1 MCGTDRKRGE
11 IEESERME
19 RKVKVPAKLALAVVA
34 ACLVSFCGL
43 ITETAVNIAFPAV
56 METFGVSTKTVQWI
70 TTGNLLVVAMITP
83 LSAFL
88 QKRFKLK
95 QLFIFGTLCFILG
108 TVVAIISPNFGFL
121 LLARLIQGV
130 GTGVGVPIAFC
141 IILEQ
146 IPFEKVGTYMGY
158 GALVSAAA
166 PALGPTYGGVV
177 NQTLGWR
184 YIFVILIPV
193 LIFTLILGVSTIEEK
208 HEPEKVPVDIW
219 GIIFIM
225 LTFLGLVYGFA
236 NMASFQENPAVEIA
250 AFVIGIVA
258 LVLFVR
264 HCSKCE
270 NPLIDI
276 SIFKNIPFTCH
287 LVAFFLINAIMLGT
301 SFLLPNYLQ
310 VALLCES
317 MLAGFMLLPGAGLNA
332 IMGPFSG
339 AALDKI
345 GAKLPILVGTGL
357 LTVGI
362 LLFAVLGMKL
372 NTGMI
377 IGFYIIF
384 GIGCGI
390 AFGNTMTIGNLRL
403 PVEQKAYGNTC
414 FNTLMQ
420 FAGAVGTSVCAALVA
435 SAQNQNSAMSYEQK
449 TAAGSTHG
457 FLFLLILAVVCLV
470 LQIIGFKTYETKE
483 NQ

>member
-1 MCGTDRKRGE
+1 MND
-11 IEESERME
+11 
-19 RKVKVPAKLALAVVA
+19 KVKVPAKLTLSVIA

-56 METFGVSTKTVQWI
+56 MSTFGVSTEMVQWL

-95 QLFIFGTLCFILG
+95 QLFIFGTMCFIIG
-108 TVVAIISPNFGFL
+108 TIVAIFSPSFVFL

-184 YIFVILIPV
+184 YVFVILIPV
-193 LIFTLILGVSTIEEK
+193 LIITLILGIATIEEK
-208 HEPEKVPVDIW
+208 HKPEKVPVDIW
-219 GIIFIM
+219 GIVFIM

-236 NMASFQENPAVEIA
+236 NIAAFRKNPAVEIA
-250 AFVIGIVA
+250 VFAIGIIA
-258 LVLFVR
+258 LILFVR
-264 HCSKCE
+264 HCRKCE
-270 NPLIDI
+270 NPLINMD
-276 SIFKNIPFTCH
+276 IFKNIPFVCH

-317 MLAGFMLLPGAGLNA
+317 MIAGFMLLPGAGLNA
-332 IMGPFSG
+332 LMGPFSG
-339 AALDKI
+339 VALDKI
-345 GAKLPILVGTGL
+345 GAKLPILIGTGL
-357 LTVGI
+357 MTIGI
-362 LLFAVLGMKL
+362 LLFTVFGMKL
-372 NTGMI
+372 NTEMI

-390 AFGNTMTIGNLRL
+390 AFGNTMTVGNLRL
-403 PVEQKAYGNTC
+403 PVQQKAYGNTC

-420 FAGAVGTSVCAALVA
+420 FAGAVGTSVCAALVSA
-435 SAQNQNSAMSYEQK
+435 SQIKNNSLSYEMK

-457 FLFLLILAVVCLV
+457 FVFLLILAIVCLI
-470 LQIIGFKTYETKE
+470 LQIIGFKKYKE
-483 NQ
+483 

>member
-1 MCGTDRKRGE
+1 MKNN
-11 IEESERME
+11 
-19 RKVKVPAKLALAVVA
+19 VKVPVKLTLSVIA

-56 METFGVSTKTVQWI
+56 MSTFGVSTEIVQWL

-83 LSAFL
+83 LAAFL

-95 QLFIFGTLCFILG
+95 RLFIFGTLCFIIG
-108 TVVAIISPNFGFL
+108 TLLAIVSPNFAL
-121 LLARLIQGV
+121 LLIARMIQGI

-166 PALGPTYGGVV
+166 PALGPTYGGIV

-193 LIFTLILGVSTIEEK
+193 LIFTLILGVNTIEEK
-208 HEPEKVPVDIW
+208 QEPEKVPVDIF

-236 NMASFQENPAVEIA
+236 NIAAFREKMVMEIA
-250 AFVIGIVA
+250 AFVIGVVA
-258 LVLFVR
+258 LVLFVM
-264 HCSKCE
+264 HCRKYE
-270 NPLIDI
+270 NPLIDVD
-276 SIFKNIPFTCH
+276 IFKNIPFTCH
-287 LVAFFLINAIMLGT
+287 LVAFFLINAIMLGA

-317 MLAGFMLLPGAGLNA
+317 MIAGFMLLPGAGLNA
-332 IMGPFSG
+332 LMGPFSG

-345 GAKLPILVGTGL
+345 GAKLPILLGTGL
-357 LTVGI
+357 MTIGV
-362 LLFAVLGMKL
+362 LLFAVCGMKL
-372 NTGMI
+372 TPGMI
-377 IGFYIIF
+377 IAFYIIF
-384 GIGCGI
+384 GIGCGMS
-390 AFGNTMTIGNLRL
+390 FGNTMTIGNLRL
-403 PVEQKAYGNTC
+403 PVPQKAYGNTC

-435 SAQNQNSAMSYEQK
+435 TAQMQNNSLTYEAK
-449 TAAGSTHG
+449 TAAGSMHA
-457 FLFLLILAVVCLV
+457 FLFLLILAIVCLV
-470 LQIIGFKTYETKE
+470 LQIIGFKTYGDTQKSAE
-483 NQ
+483 NA

>member
-1 MCGTDRKRGE
+1 MND
-11 IEESERME
+11 
-19 RKVKVPAKLALAVVA
+19 KVKVPAKLTLSVIA

-56 METFGVSTKTVQWI
+56 MSTFGVSTEMVQWL

-95 QLFIFGTLCFILG
+95 QLFIFGTMCFIVG
-108 TVVAIISPNFGFL
+108 TIVAIFSPSFVFL

-193 LIFTLILGVSTIEEK
+193 LIITLILGIATIEEK
-208 HEPEKVPVDIW
+208 HKPEKVPVDIW
-219 GIIFIM
+219 GIVFIM

-236 NMASFQENPAVEIA
+236 NIAAFQKNPGVEIA
-250 AFVIGIVA
+250 AFAIGIIA
-258 LVLFVR
+258 LILFVR
-264 HCSKCE
+264 HCRKCE
-270 NPLIDI
+270 NPLIDMD
-276 SIFKNIPFTCH
+276 IFKNIPFVCH

-317 MLAGFMLLPGAGLNA
+317 MIAGFMLLPGAGLNA
-332 IMGPFSG
+332 LMGPFSG

-345 GAKLPILVGTGL
+345 GAKLPILIGTGL
-357 LTVGI
+357 MMIGI
-362 LLFAVLGMKL
+362 LLFTIFGMKL
-372 NTGMI
+372 NTEMI

-390 AFGNTMTIGNLRL
+390 AFGNTMTVGNLRL
-403 PVEQKAYGNTC
+403 PVQQKAYGNTC

-420 FAGAVGTSVCAALVA
+420 FAGAVGTSVCAALV
-435 SAQNQNSAMSYEQK
+435 SAAQTLDNSLSYEVK

-457 FLFLLILAVVCLV
+457 FVFLLILAIVCLI
-470 LQIIGFKTYETKE
+470 LQIIGFKKYKE
-483 NQ
+483 

>member
-1 MCGTDRKRGE
+1 MMNK
-11 IEESERME
+11 
-19 RKVKVPAKLALAVVA
+19 KVKVPKKLTLSVIA

-56 METFGVSTKTVQWI
+56 METFNVSTETVQWL

-88 QKRFKLK
+88 QKRFRIKH
-95 QLFIFGTLCFILG
+95 LFVFGTLCFVLG
-108 TVVAIISPNFGFL
+108 TAVAVFSPNFVFL
-121 LLARLIQGV
+121 LSARLIQGV

-166 PALGPTYGGVV
+166 PALGPTYGGIV

-184 YIFVILIPV
+184 YIFIILIPV
-193 LIFTLILGVSTIEEK
+193 LIFTLILGVLTIEEK
-208 HEPEKVPVDIW
+208 HEPEKVPVDIT
-219 GIIFIM
+219 GIILIM

-236 NMASFQENPAVEIA
+236 NIASFGNNPLIEII
-250 AFVIGIVA
+250 AF
-258 LVLFVR
+258 LVGLLSLGLFIR

-276 SIFKNIPFTCH
+276 SIFRNIPFTCH
-287 LVAFFLINAIMLGT
+287 LIAFFLINAIMLGT

-317 MLAGFMLLPGAGLNA
+317 MASGFMLLPGAGLNA

-339 AALDKI
+339 SALDKI

-357 LTVGI
+357 MTIGI
-362 LLFAVLGMKL
+362 ILFAVFGMNL
-372 NTGMI
+372 STGMV

-384 GIGCGI
+384 GIGCGM

-403 PVEQKAYGNTC
+403 PVQQKAYGNTC

-420 FAGAVGTSVCAALVA
+420 FAGAVGTSVCAALVS
-435 SAQNQNSAMSYEQK
+435 SAQTLNNNMSYEAK
-449 TAAGSTHG
+449 TATGSEYG
-457 FLFLLILAVVCLV
+457 FVFLLILAVICFV
-470 LQIIGFKTYETKE
+470 LQVIGFKAYKE
-483 NQ
+483 KQN

>member
-1 MCGTDRKRGE
+1 MN
-11 IEESERME
+11 S
-19 RKVKVPAKLALAVVA
+19 KVKVPARLVLSVVA

-56 METFGVSTKTVQWI
+56 MSTFGVSTEMVQWL

-95 QLFIFGTLCFILG
+95 QLFIFATMCFIAG
-108 TVVAIISPNFGFL
+108 TVVAIFSPNFTFL
-121 LLARLIQGV
+121 LLARLIQGI

-166 PALGPTYGGVV
+166 PALGPTYGGVI

-193 LIFTLILGVSTIEEK
+193 LIVTLILGIVTIAEK
-208 HEPEKVPVDIW
+208 REPEKIPVDSW

-236 NMASFQENPAVEIA
+236 NIA
-250 AFVIGIVA
+250 AIWMKPVEEMAAFIIGIAA
-258 LVLFVR
+258 LLLFVH
-264 HCSKCE
+264 HCRKCE
-270 NPLIDI
+270 NPLIDMR
-276 SIFKNIPFTCH
+276 IFQNIPFVCH

-317 MLAGFMLLPGAGLNA
+317 MMAGFMLLPGAGLNA
-332 IMGPFSG
+332 LMGPFSG

-345 GAKLPILVGTGL
+345 RAKKPILVGTGFM
-357 LTVGI
+357 TIGI
-362 LLFAVLGMKL
+362 ALFAVMGMRL
-372 NTGMI
+372 NAGMVI
-377 IGFYIIF
+377 AFYMVF

-403 PVEQKAYGNTC
+403 PAEQKAYGNTC

-420 FAGAVGTSVCAALVA
+420 FAGAVGTSVCAALVSA
-435 SAQNQNSAMSYEQK
+435 SQMQDNSLSYEVK

-457 FLFLLILAVVCLV
+457 FIFLLVLAVVCLMLQV
-470 LQIIGFKTYETKE
+470 LGFSKYKKTE
-483 NQ
+483 QR

>member
-1 MCGTDRKRGE
+1 MKN
-11 IEESERME
+11 
-19 RKVKVPAKLALAVVA
+19 KVKVPMKLTLSVVA

-56 METFGVSTKTVQWI
+56 MNTFEVSTKTVQWL

-95 QLFIFGTLCFILG
+95 QLFLFGTLCFLFG
-108 TVVAIISPNFGFL
+108 TIIAIISPNFFFL
-121 LLARLIQGV
+121 LLARLIQGI

-166 PALGPTYGGVV
+166 PALGPTYGGII
-177 NQTLGWR
+177 NQTFGWR

-193 LIFTLILGVSTIEEK
+193 LIFTLILGSATIEEK
-208 HEPEKVPVDIW
+208 HESENVPIDIW
-219 GIIFIM
+219 GIVFIM

-236 NMASFQENPAVEIA
+236 NMASFRQNPTLEIG
-250 AFVIGIVA
+250 AFAIGIIA
-258 LVLFVR
+258 LVLFVK
-264 HCSKCE
+264 HCSRCE

-332 IMGPFSG
+332 LMGPFSG

-345 GAKLPILVGTGL
+345 GAKTPILIGTGL
-357 LTVGI
+357 MTLGIILFTV
-362 LLFAVLGMKL
+362 FGMKL
-372 NTGMI
+372 STGMI
-377 IGFYIIF
+377 IAFYIVF
-384 GIGCGI
+384 GVGCGI

-403 PVEQKAYGNTC
+403 PVQQKAYGNTC

-420 FAGAVGTSVCAALVA
+420 FAGAVGTSVCAALVS
-435 SAQNQNSAMSYEQK
+435 SAQNQGGTKSYAIK
-449 TAAGSTHG
+449 TAIGSKHS
-457 FLFLLILAVVCLV
+457 FFFLLLLAIVCLA
-470 LQIIGFKTYETKE
+470 LQVVGFKSHKE
-483 NQ
+483 

>member
-1 MCGTDRKRGE
+1 MND
-11 IEESERME
+11 
-19 RKVKVPAKLALAVVA
+19 KVKVSAKLALSVIA

-56 METFGVSTKTVQWI
+56 MNTFSVSTEMVQWL

-95 QLFIFGTLCFILG
+95 QLFIFGTMCFIVG
-108 TVVAIISPNFGFL
+108 TVVAIFSPSFVFL
-121 LLARLIQGV
+121 LLARLIQGI

-193 LIFTLILGVSTIEEK
+193 LIITLILGIVTIEEK
-208 HEPEKVPVDIW
+208 HIPEKVPVDIL
-219 GIIFIM
+219 GIVFIM

-236 NMASFQENPAVEIA
+236 NIASFQKNPGVEIA
-250 AFVIGIVA
+250 AFAVGIIA
-258 LVLFVR
+258 LILFVR
-264 HCSKCE
+264 HCRKCE
-270 NPLIDI
+270 NPLIDMD
-276 SIFKNIPFTCH
+276 IFRNVPFICH

-317 MLAGFMLLPGAGLNA
+317 MIAGFMLLPGAGLNA
-332 IMGPFSG
+332 LMGPFSG

-345 GAKLPILVGTGL
+345 GAKLPILIGTGL
-357 LTVGI
+357 MTIGI
-362 LLFAVLGMKL
+362 LLFTVFGMKL
-372 NTGMI
+372 NTEMV

-390 AFGNTMTIGNLRL
+390 AFGNTMTVGNLRL
-403 PVEQKAYGNTC
+403 PVQQKIYGNTC

-420 FAGAVGTSVCAALVA
+420 FAGAVGTSVCAALVSA
-435 SAQNQNSAMSYEQK
+435 SQIKNNSLSYEIK

-457 FLFLLILAVVCLV
+457 FIFLLILAIVCFI
-470 LQIIGFKTYETKE
+470 LQIIGFKKYKE
-483 NQ
+483 

>member
-1 MCGTDRKRGE
+1 MNNH
-11 IEESERME
+11 
-19 RKVKVPAKLALAVVA
+19 VKVPAKLSLAVIA

-56 METFGVSTKTVQWI
+56 MNTFDVSTKTVQWL

-95 QLFIFGTLCFILG
+95 HLFMFGTLCFLFG
-108 TVVAIISPNFGFL
+108 TIIAIFSPNFVCL

-130 GTGVGVPIAFC
+130 RTGVGVPIAFC

-166 PALGPTYGGVV
+166 PALGPTYGGIV

-193 LIFTLILGVSTIEEK
+193 LIFTFILGIVTIEEK
-208 HEPEKVPVDIW
+208 HAPERVPVDVW
-219 GIIFIM
+219 GIVFIM

-236 NMASFQENPAVEIA
+236 NIA
-250 AFVIGIVA
+250 AFKENPVIEIVA
-258 LVLFVR
+258 FLIGVAALGLFVK

-287 LVAFFLINAIMLGT
+287 LVAFFLINAIILGT

-310 VALLCES
+310 VTLLCES
-317 MLAGFMLLPGAGLNA
+317 MIAGFMLLPGAGLNA
-332 IMGPFSG
+332 AMGPFSG

-345 GAKLPILVGTGL
+345 GAKLPILTGTALITIGIFSF
-357 LTVGI
+357 TV
-362 LLFAVLGMKL
+362 FGMKL
-372 NTGMI
+372 NTGMV
-377 IGFYIIF
+377 IGFRVF
-384 GIGCGI
+384 E
-390 AFGNTMTIGNLRL
+390 R
-403 PVEQKAYGNTC
+403 
-414 FNTLMQ
+414 
-420 FAGAVGTSVCAALVA
+420 
-435 SAQNQNSAMSYEQK
+435 
-449 TAAGSTHG
+449 
-457 FLFLLILAVVCLV
+457 
-470 LQIIGFKTYETKE
+470 KE
-483 NQ
+483 NH

>member
-1 MCGTDRKRGE
+1 MND
-11 IEESERME
+11 
-19 RKVKVPAKLALAVVA
+19 KVKVPAKLALSVIA

-56 METFGVSTKTVQWI
+56 MSTFGVSTEMVQWL

-95 QLFIFGTLCFILG
+95 QLFIFGTMCFIIG
-108 TVVAIISPNFGFL
+108 TIVAIFSPSFVFL

-184 YIFVILIPV
+184 YVFVILIPV
-193 LIFTLILGVSTIEEK
+193 LIITLILGIATIEEK
-208 HEPEKVPVDIW
+208 HKPEKVPVDIW
-219 GIIFIM
+219 GIVFIM

-236 NMASFQENPAVEIA
+236 NIAAFRKNPAVEIA
-250 AFVIGIVA
+250 VFAIGIIA
-258 LVLFVR
+258 LILFVR
-264 HCSKCE
+264 HCRKCE
-270 NPLIDI
+270 NPLINMD
-276 SIFKNIPFTCH
+276 IFKNIPFVCH

-317 MLAGFMLLPGAGLNA
+317 MIAGFMLLPGAGLNA
-332 IMGPFSG
+332 LMGPFSG
-339 AALDKI
+339 VALDKI
-345 GAKLPILVGTGL
+345 GAKLPILIGTGL
-357 LTVGI
+357 MTIGI
-362 LLFAVLGMKL
+362 LLFTVFGMKL
-372 NTGMI
+372 NTEMI

-390 AFGNTMTIGNLRL
+390 AFGNTMTVGNLRL
-403 PVEQKAYGNTC
+403 PVQQKAYGNTC

-420 FAGAVGTSVCAALVA
+420 FAGAVGTSVCAALV
-435 SAQNQNSAMSYEQK
+435 SAAQTKDNSLSYEVK

-457 FLFLLILAVVCLV
+457 FVFLLILAIVCLI
-470 LQIIGFKTYETKE
+470 LQITGFKKYKE
-483 NQ
+483 

>member
-1 MCGTDRKRGE
+1 MRQNKQDGE
-11 IEESERME
+11 KMNNNE
-19 RKVKVPAKLALAVVA
+19 VKVPAKLALSVVA

-56 METFGVSTKTVQWI
+56 MNTFSVSTEMVQWL

-95 QLFIFGTLCFILG
+95 QLFIFGTMCFIVG
-108 TVVAIISPNFGFL
+108 TVVAIFSANFALL

-130 GTGVGVPIAFC
+130 GTGIGVPIAFC

-166 PALGPTYGGVV
+166 PALGPTYGGII
-177 NQTLGWR
+177 NQILGWR
-184 YIFVILIPV
+184 YIFVILMPV
-193 LIFTLILGVSTIEEK
+193 LIFTLILGTVTIEEK
-208 HEPEKVPVDIW
+208 HEPEKVPIDIW

-236 NMASFQENPAVEIA
+236 NIAAFGKNPVVETA
-250 AFVIGIVA
+250 AFVIGIAA
-258 LVLFVR
+258 LILFVN
-264 HCSKCE
+264 HCRKCE
-270 NPLIDI
+270 NPLIDMN
-276 SIFKNIPFTCH
+276 IFKNIPFVCH

-317 MLAGFMLLPGAGLNA
+317 MIAGFMLLPGAGLNA
-332 IMGPFSG
+332 LMGPFSG

-345 GAKLPILVGTGL
+345 GAKFPILVGTGL
-357 LTVGI
+357 MTIGVI
-362 LLFAVLGMKL
+362 LFAIFGMKL
-372 NTGMI
+372 NTAMI

-384 GIGCGI
+384 GIGCGT
-390 AFGNTMTIGNLRL
+390 AFGNTMTVGNLRL
-403 PVEQKAYGNTC
+403 PVGQKAYGNTC

-420 FAGAVGTSVCAALVA
+420 FAGAVGTSVCAAFVSA
-435 SAQNQNSAMSYEQK
+435 SQMQNNSLSHEVK
-449 TAAGSTHG
+449 TAAGSRYG
-457 FLFLLILAVVCLV
+457 FIFLLILAVLCLI
-470 LQIIGFKTYETKE
+470 LQIIGFKKHEKTEE
-483 NQ
+483 

>member
-1 MCGTDRKRGE
+1 MND
-11 IEESERME
+11 
-19 RKVKVPAKLALAVVA
+19 KVKVPAKLTLSVIA

-56 METFGVSTKTVQWI
+56 MSTFGISTEMVQWL
-70 TTGNLLVVAMITP
+70 TTENLLVVAMITP

-95 QLFIFGTLCFILG
+95 QLFIFGTMCFIVG
-108 TVVAIISPNFGFL
+108 TIVAIFSPSFVFL

-193 LIFTLILGVSTIEEK
+193 LIITLILGIATIEEK
-208 HEPEKVPVDIW
+208 HKPEKVPVDIW
-219 GIIFIM
+219 GIVFIM

-236 NMASFQENPAVEIA
+236 NIAAFQKNPGVEIA
-250 AFVIGIVA
+250 AFAIGIIA
-258 LVLFVR
+258 LILFVR
-264 HCSKCE
+264 HCRKCE
-270 NPLIDI
+270 NPLINMD
-276 SIFKNIPFTCH
+276 IFKNIPFVCH

-317 MLAGFMLLPGAGLNA
+317 MIAGFMLLPGAGLNA
-332 IMGPFSG
+332 LMGPFSG

-345 GAKLPILVGTGL
+345 GAKLPILIGTGL
-357 LTVGI
+357 MTIGI
-362 LLFAVLGMKL
+362 LLFTIFGMKL
-372 NTGMI
+372 NTEMI

-390 AFGNTMTIGNLRL
+390 AFGNTMTVGNLRL
-403 PVEQKAYGNTC
+403 PVQQKAYGNTC

-420 FAGAVGTSVCAALVA
+420 FAGAVGTSVCAALVSA
-435 SAQNQNSAMSYEQK
+435 SQIKDNSLSYEMK
-449 TAAGSTHG
+449 TAAGSTYG
-457 FLFLLILAVVCLV
+457 FVFLLLLAIVCLI
-470 LQIIGFKTYETKE
+470 LQIIGFKKYKE
-483 NQ
+483 

>member
-1 MCGTDRKRGE
+1 MNNK
-11 IEESERME
+11 I
-19 RKVKVPAKLALAVVA
+19 KVPAKLALSVVA

-43 ITETAVNIAFPAV
+43 LTETAVNIAFPAV
-56 METFGVSTKTVQWI
+56 MSTFGVSTEMVQWL
-70 TTGNLLVVAMITP
+70 TTGNLLIVAMITP

-95 QLFIFGTLCFILG
+95 QLFIFGTMCFVVG
-108 TVVAIISPNFGFL
+108 TVVAIFSPNFVFL
-121 LLARLIQGV
+121 LLARLIQGI

-166 PALGPTYGGVV
+166 PALGPTYGGIV

-193 LIFTLILGVSTIEEK
+193 LIFTLILGIATIEEK
-208 HEPEKVPVDIW
+208 HEPEKVPVDILE
-219 GIIFIM
+219 IIFIM

-236 NMASFQENPAVEIA
+236 NIGAFQKNPVLEIV
-250 AFVIGIVA
+250 AFVIGVVA
-258 LVLFVR
+258 LGLFIN
-264 HCSKCE
+264 HCRRCE

-276 SIFKNIPFTCH
+276 NIFKNIPFVCH

-317 MLAGFMLLPGAGLNA
+317 MIAGFMLLPGAGLNA
-332 IMGPFSG
+332 LMGPFSG

-345 GAKLPILVGTGL
+345 GAKLPILIGTVL
-357 LTVGI
+357 MTIGI
-362 LLFAVLGMKL
+362 ILFAVFGMQL
-372 NTGMI
+372 NTGMV

-403 PVEQKAYGNTC
+403 PVQQKAYGNTC

-420 FAGAVGTSVCAALVA
+420 FAGAVGTSVCAAFVSA
-435 SAQNQNSAMSYEQK
+435 SQMQNNALSYEVK
-449 TAAGSTHG
+449 TATGSTHG
-457 FLFLLILAVVCLV
+457 FIFLLILAVVCFI
-470 LQIIGFKTYETKE
+470 LQVIGFKKYEKSE
-483 NQ
+483 E

>member
-1 MCGTDRKRGE
+1 MKN
-11 IEESERME
+11 
-19 RKVKVPAKLALAVVA
+19 KVKVPVKLTLAVVA

-56 METFGVSTKTVQWI
+56 MDTFGVSTKTVQWL

-95 QLFIFGTLCFILG
+95 QLFIFGTMCFLLG
-108 TVVAIISPNFGFL
+108 TVVAIFSPNFAFL

-166 PALGPTYGGVV
+166 PALGPTYGGII

-193 LIFTLILGVSTIEEK
+193 LIFTLVLGVLTIEEK
-208 HEPEKVPVDIW
+208 HAPEKVPVDIW

-236 NMASFQENPAVEIA
+236 NMASFKESPAQEII
-250 AFVIGIVA
+250 AFVIGLAA
-258 LVLFVR
+258 LVLFVK

-276 SIFKNIPFTCH
+276 SIFKSIPFVCH

-357 LTVGI
+357 MTIGI
-362 LLFAVLGMKL
+362 ILFAVFGMKL
-372 NTGMI
+372 STTMVI
-377 IGFYIIF
+377 AFYIIF

-435 SAQNQNSAMSYEQK
+435 SAQNQINSMSYEMK
-449 TAAGSTHG
+449 TATGSTHS
-457 FLFLLILAVVCLV
+457 FIFLLILAIVCFV
-470 LQIIGFKTYETKE
+470 LQVIGFKTYESKE
-483 NQ
+483 T

>member
-1 MCGTDRKRGE
+1 MNSKGKV
-11 IEESERME
+11 
-19 RKVKVPAKLALAVVA
+19 KVKVPAKLALSVVA

-56 METFGVSTKTVQWI
+56 MSTFGVSTEMVQWL

-95 QLFIFGTLCFILG
+95 HLFVFGTMCFIVG
-108 TVVAIISPNFGFL
+108 TVVAIFSPSFVFL
-121 LLARLIQGV
+121 LFARLIQGI

-166 PALGPTYGGVV
+166 PALGPTYGGII

-193 LIFTLILGVSTIEEK
+193 LMITLILGMVTIQEK
-208 HEPEKVPVDIW
+208 HVQEKVPVDVW
-219 GIIFIM
+219 GILYIM

-236 NMASFQENPAVEIA
+236 NIA
-250 AFVIGIVA
+250 AFAQNPIMEVIAFAIGIAA
-258 LVLFVR
+258 LILFVN
-264 HCSKCE
+264 HCRRCE

-276 SIFKNIPFTCH
+276 SIFKNTPFVCH
-287 LVAFFLINAIMLGT
+287 LIAFFLINAIMLGT

-317 MLAGFMLLPGAGLNA
+317 MIAGFMLLPGAGLNA

-345 GAKLPILVGTGL
+345 GAKLPILIGTGL
-357 LTVGI
+357 MTVGVF
-362 LLFAVLGMKL
+362 LFTVFGMKL
-372 NTGMI
+372 NTGMV

-384 GIGCGI
+384 GMGCGI
-390 AFGNTMTIGNLRL
+390 AFGNTMTAGNLRL
-403 PVEQKAYGNTC
+403 PVWQKAYGNTC

-435 SAQNQNSAMSYEQK
+435 NSQTKDNALSYEAK
-449 TAAGSTHG
+449 TAAGSAHG
-457 FLFLLILAVVCLV
+457 FLFLLILSVLCFI
-470 LQIIGFKTYETKE
+470 LQIAGFKKYQKTEE
-483 NQ
+483 RER

>member
-1 MCGTDRKRGE
+1 MND
-11 IEESERME
+11 
-19 RKVKVPAKLALAVVA
+19 KVKVPAKLALSVIA

-56 METFGVSTKTVQWI
+56 MSTFGVSTEMVQWL
-70 TTGNLLVVAMITP
+70 TTGNLLIVAMITP
-83 LSAFL
+83 LSALL

-95 QLFIFGTLCFILG
+95 QLFIFGTMCFIVG
-108 TVVAIISPNFGFL
+108 TIVAIFSPSFVFL

-177 NQTLGWR
+177 NQALGWR

-193 LIFTLILGVSTIEEK
+193 LIITLILGIATIEEK
-208 HEPEKVPVDIW
+208 HKPEKVPVDIW
-219 GIIFIM
+219 GIVFIM

-236 NMASFQENPAVEIA
+236 NIAAFQKNPGVEIA
-250 AFVIGIVA
+250 AFAVGIIA
-258 LVLFVR
+258 LILFVK
-264 HCSKCE
+264 HCRKCE
-270 NPLIDI
+270 NPLIDMD
-276 SIFKNIPFTCH
+276 IFKNIPFVCH

-317 MLAGFMLLPGAGLNA
+317 MIAGFMLLPGAGLNA
-332 IMGPFSG
+332 LMGPFSG

-345 GAKLPILVGTGL
+345 GAKLPILIGTGL
-357 LTVGI
+357 MTIGI
-362 LLFAVLGMKL
+362 LLFTVFGMKL
-372 NTGMI
+372 NIEMI

-390 AFGNTMTIGNLRL
+390 AFGNTMTVGNLRL
-403 PVEQKAYGNTC
+403 PVQQKAYGNTC

-420 FAGAVGTSVCAALVA
+420 FAGAVGTSVCAALVSA
-435 SAQNQNSAMSYEQK
+435 SQIKDNSLSYEMK

-457 FLFLLILAVVCLV
+457 FVVLLILAIICFI
-470 LQIIGFKTYETKE
+470 LQIIGFKKYKVSAT
-483 NQ
+483 

>member
-1 MCGTDRKRGE
+1 MKN
-11 IEESERME
+11 
-19 RKVKVPAKLALAVVA
+19 KVKVPTKLALSVVA

-56 METFGVSTKTVQWI
+56 MSTFGVSTEMVQWL

-88 QKRFKLK
+88 QRRFKLR
-95 QLFIFGTLCFILG
+95 QLFIFGTMCFVVG
-108 TVVAIISPNFGFL
+108 TVVAIFSPNFTFL
-121 LLARLIQGV
+121 LLARLIQGI

-166 PALGPTYGGVV
+166 PALGPTYGGII
-177 NQTLGWR
+177 NQNLGWR

-193 LIFTLILGVSTIEEK
+193 LIFTLILGIATIEEK
-208 HEPEKVPVDIW
+208 HEPEKVPVDIL

-236 NMASFQENPAVEIA
+236 NIGALQKNPIVEIG
-250 AFVIGIVA
+250 AFVIGI
-258 LVLFVR
+258 
-264 HCSKCE
+264 
-270 NPLIDI
+270 
-276 SIFKNIPFTCH
+276 
-287 LVAFFLINAIMLGT
+287 
-301 SFLLPNYLQ
+301 
-310 VALLCES
+310 
-317 MLAGFMLLPGAGLNA
+317 
-332 IMGPFSG
+332 

-345 GAKLPILVGTGL
+345 GAKLPILLGTGL
-357 LTVGI
+357 MTIGI
-362 LLFAVLGMKL
+362 LLFTVFGMKL

-390 AFGNTMTIGNLRL
+390 AFGNTMTVGNLRL
-403 PVEQKAYGNTC
+403 PVQQKAYGNTC

-420 FAGAVGTSVCAALVA
+420 FAGAVGTSVCAALVSA
-435 SAQNQNSAMSYEQK
+435 SQMKDNSLSYELK

-457 FLFLLILAVVCLV
+457 FVFLLLLAVVCLL
-470 LQIIGFKTYETKE
+470 LQVIGFKKYQKTE
-483 NQ
+483 

>member
-1 MCGTDRKRGE
+1 MNNH
-11 IEESERME
+11 
-19 RKVKVPAKLALAVVA
+19 VKVPAKLSLAVIA

-56 METFGVSTKTVQWI
+56 MNTFDVSTKTVQWL

-95 QLFIFGTLCFILG
+95 HLFMFGTLCFLFG
-108 TVVAIISPNFGFL
+108 TIIAIFSPNFAFL

-166 PALGPTYGGVV
+166 PALGPTYGGIV

-193 LIFTLILGVSTIEEK
+193 LIFTFILGIVTIEEK
-208 HEPEKVPVDIW
+208 HAPEHVPVDVW
-219 GIIFIM
+219 GIVFIM

-236 NMASFQENPAVEIA
+236 NIASFKENP
-250 AFVIGIVA
+250 VIEIVA
-258 LVLFVR
+258 FLIGVAALGLFVK

-276 SIFKNIPFTCH
+276 SIFKNIPFACH

-310 VALLCES
+310 VTLLCES
-317 MLAGFMLLPGAGLNA
+317 MIAGFMLLPGAGLNA
-332 IMGPFSG
+332 AMGPFSG

-345 GAKLPILVGTGL
+345 GAKLPILTGTALMTIGIFSF
-357 LTVGI
+357 TV
-362 LLFAVLGMKL
+362 FGMKL
-372 NTGMI
+372 NTGMV

-403 PVEQKAYGNTC
+403 PVKQKAYGNTC

-420 FAGAVGTSVCAALVA
+420 FAGAVGTSICAALVA
-435 SAQNQNSAMSYEQK
+435 SAQNQQNSMSYEAK

-457 FLFLLILAVVCLV
+457 FIFLLILAVVCLL
-470 LQIIGFKTYETKE
+470 LQIVGFRVFERKE
-483 NQ
+483 NH

>member
-1 MCGTDRKRGE
+1 MKNN
-11 IEESERME
+11 
-19 RKVKVPAKLALAVVA
+19 VKVPVKLILSVIA

-56 METFGVSTKTVQWI
+56 MSTFEVSTEIVQWL

-83 LSAFL
+83 LAAFL

-95 QLFIFGTLCFILG
+95 RLFIFGTLCFIIG
-108 TVVAIISPNFGFL
+108 TLLAIVSSNFAL
-121 LLARLIQGV
+121 LLIARMIQGV

-166 PALGPTYGGVV
+166 PALGPTYGGIV

-184 YIFVILIPV
+184 YIFAILIPV
-193 LIFTLILGVSTIEEK
+193 LIFTLILGVNTIEEK
-208 HEPEKVPVDIW
+208 HEPEKVPVDIL

-236 NMASFQENPAVEIA
+236 NIAAFREKMVMEIT
-250 AFVIGIVA
+250 AFVIGVVA
-258 LVLFVR
+258 LVLFVM
-264 HCSKCE
+264 HCRKCE
-270 NPLIDI
+270 NPLIDVD
-276 SIFKNIPFTCH
+276 IFKNIPFTCH
-287 LVAFFLINAIMLGT
+287 LVAFFLINAIMLGA

-317 MLAGFMLLPGAGLNA
+317 MIAGFMLLPGAGLNA
-332 IMGPFSG
+332 LMGPFSG

-345 GAKLPILVGTGL
+345 GAKLPILLGTGL
-357 LTVGI
+357 MTIGV
-362 LLFAVLGMKL
+362 LLFAVCGMKL
-372 NTGMI
+372 TPGMI
-377 IGFYIIF
+377 IAFYVIF
-384 GIGCGI
+384 GIGCGMS
-390 AFGNTMTIGNLRL
+390 FGNTMTIGNLRL
-403 PVEQKAYGNTC
+403 PVPQKAYGNTC

-435 SAQNQNSAMSYEQK
+435 TAQMQNNTLTYEAK
-449 TAAGSTHG
+449 TAAGSTHA
-457 FLFLLILAVVCLV
+457 FLFLLILAIVCLA
-470 LQIIGFKTYETKE
+470 LQIIGFKVYGNTQKSAD
-483 NQ
+483 NAQ

>member
-1 MCGTDRKRGE
+1 MKN
-11 IEESERME
+11 
-19 RKVKVPAKLALAVVA
+19 KVKVPMKLTLSVVA
-34 ACLVSFCGL
+34 ACLVSFCEL

-56 METFGVSTKTVQWI
+56 MNTFEVSTKTVQWL

-95 QLFIFGTLCFILG
+95 QLFLF
-108 TVVAIISPNFGFL
+108 
-121 LLARLIQGV
+121 
-130 GTGVGVPIAFC
+130 
-141 IILEQ
+141 
-146 IPFEKVGTYMGY
+146 GTYMGY

-166 PALGPTYGGVV
+166 PALGPTYGGII
-177 NQTLGWR
+177 NQTFGWR

-193 LIFTLILGVSTIEEK
+193 LIFTLILGSATIEEK
-208 HEPEKVPVDIW
+208 HESENVPIDIW
-219 GIIFIM
+219 GIVFIM

-236 NMASFQENPAVEIA
+236 NMVSFRQNPILEIG
-250 AFVIGIVA
+250 AFAIGIVA
-258 LVLFVR
+258 LVLFVK
-264 HCSKCE
+264 HCNQCE

-310 VALLCES
+310 VALFCES

-332 IMGPFSG
+332 LMGPFSG

-345 GAKLPILVGTGL
+345 GAKTPILIGTGL
-357 LTVGI
+357 MTLGMILFTV
-362 LLFAVLGMKL
+362 FGMKL
-372 NTGMI
+372 STGMI
-377 IGFYIIF
+377 IAFYIVF
-384 GIGCGI
+384 GVGCGI

-403 PVEQKAYGNTC
+403 PVQQKAYGNTC

-420 FAGAVGTSVCAALVA
+420 FAGAVGTSVCAALVS
-435 SAQNQNSAMSYEQK
+435 SAQNQGGTESYAIK
-449 TAAGSTHG
+449 TAIGSTHN
-457 FLFLLILAVVCLV
+457 FFFLLLLAIVCLV
-470 LQIIGFKTYETKE
+470 LQVVGFQAYKK
-483 NQ
+483 

>member
-1 MCGTDRKRGE
+1 MKN
-11 IEESERME
+11 
-19 RKVKVPAKLALAVVA
+19 KVKVPVKLTLAVVA

-56 METFGVSTKTVQWI
+56 MGTFGVSTEMVQWL

-95 QLFIFGTLCFILG
+95 HLFVFGTLCFVLG
-108 TVVAIISPNFGFL
+108 TVVAIFSPNFIFL

-166 PALGPTYGGVV
+166 PALGPTYGGIV
-177 NQTLGWR
+177 NQNFGWR

-193 LIFTLILGVSTIEEK
+193 LIITLILGIITIEEK
-208 HEPEKVPVDIW
+208 HKPEKVPVDIC
-219 GIIFIM
+219 GIVLIM
-225 LTFLGLVYGFA
+225 LTFLGLIYGFA
-236 NMASFQENPAVEIA
+236 NIASFEKNPALEIG
-250 AFVIGIVA
+250 AFVVGIVA

-264 HCSKCE
+264 HCNKCE

-310 VALLCES
+310 IALLCES
-317 MLAGFMLLPGAGLNA
+317 MVAGFMLLPGAGLNA
-332 IMGPFSG
+332 VMGPFSG

-345 GAKLPILVGTGL
+345 GAKFPILIGTGL
-357 LTVGI
+357 MTIGI
-362 LLFAVLGMKL
+362 LLFAVFGMGL
-372 NTGMI
+372 STGMI

-403 PVEQKAYGNTC
+403 PVAKKAYGNTC

-420 FAGAVGTSVCAALVA
+420 FAGAVGTSICAVFV
-435 SAQNQNSAMSYEQK
+435 SSVQNQNNAMSYEMK
-449 TAAGSTHG
+449 TATGSTYG
-457 FLFLLILAVVCLV
+457 FKFLLILAIVCFI
-470 LQIIGFKTYETKE
+470 LQIVGFKVYDKKKPK
-483 NQ
+483 QI

>member
-1 MCGTDRKRGE
+1 MN
-11 IEESERME
+11 S
-19 RKVKVPAKLALAVVA
+19 KVKVPMKLTLAVVA

-56 METFGVSTKTVQWI
+56 MNTFEVSTKTVQWL

-95 QLFIFGTLCFILG
+95 QLFIFGTLCFVVG
-108 TVVAIISPNFGFL
+108 TVIAIFSPDFGFL

-166 PALGPTYGGVV
+166 PALGPTYGGIV

-193 LIFTLILGVSTIEEK
+193 LILTLILGVSTIEEK
-208 HEPEKVPVDIW
+208 HEPQKVPVDIW

-225 LTFLGLVYGFA
+225 LTFFGLVYGFA
-236 NMASFQENPAVEIA
+236 NMASFRENPAIEIG

-258 LVLFVR
+258 LGMFVK

-310 VALLCES
+310 IALLCES
-317 MLAGFMLLPGAGLNA
+317 MAAGFMLLQVQ
-332 IMGPFSG
+332 
-339 AALDKI
+339 D
-345 GAKLPILVGTGL
+345 
-357 LTVGI
+357 
-362 LLFAVLGMKL
+362 
-372 NTGMI
+372 
-377 IGFYIIF
+377 
-384 GIGCGI
+384 
-390 AFGNTMTIGNLRL
+390 
-403 PVEQKAYGNTC
+403 
-414 FNTLMQ
+414 
-420 FAGAVGTSVCAALVA
+420 
-435 SAQNQNSAMSYEQK
+435 
-449 TAAGSTHG
+449 
-457 FLFLLILAVVCLV
+457 
-470 LQIIGFKTYETKE
+470 
-483 NQ
+483 

>member
-1 MCGTDRKRGE
+1 MMKNN
-11 IEESERME
+11 
-19 RKVKVPAKLALAVVA
+19 VKVPVKLTLAVVA

-56 METFGVSTKTVQWI
+56 MGTFGVSTEMVQWL

-95 QLFIFGTLCFILG
+95 HLFIFGTMCFLLG
-108 TVVAIISPNFGFL
+108 TIVAIFSPNFTFL

-166 PALGPTYGGVV
+166 PALGPTYGGIV

-193 LIFTLILGVSTIEEK
+193 LIFTLILGIMTIEEK
-208 HEPEKVPVDIW
+208 QEPEKVPVDVL
-219 GIIFIM
+219 GIILIM
-225 LTFLGLVYGFA
+225 LTFFGLVYGFA
-236 NMASFQENPAVEIA
+236 NIASFGKNPVMEVA
-250 AFVIGIVA
+250 AFVVGMAA
-258 LVLFVR
+258 LLLFVV
-264 HCSKCE
+264 HCGKCE

-276 SIFKNIPFTCH
+276 TIFKNIPFTCH

-310 VALLCES
+310 IALLCES

-332 IMGPFSG
+332 VMGPFSG
-339 AALDKI
+339 AALDKM
-345 GAKLPILVGTGL
+345 GAKLPILIGTGL
-357 LTVGI
+357 MTVGI
-362 LLFAVLGMKL
+362 LLFTVFGMKL
-372 NTGMI
+372 STTMVV
-377 IGFYIIF
+377 GFYIIF

-403 PVEQKAYGNTC
+403 PVPQKAYGNTC

-420 FAGAVGTSVCAALVA
+420 FAGAVGTSVCAAFVS
-435 SAQNQNSAMSYEQK
+435 SAQMQNRTVSYEVK

-457 FLFLLILAVVCLV
+457 FVFLLVLALVCFV
-470 LQIIGFKTYETKE
+470 LQVLGFQLYEKDAK
-483 NQ
+483 